1 MKIKKD
7 DKVIVLSG
15 KDKGKTGK
23 VISADPKSLKVIVEG
38 VNVATKHQKAK
49 KQGQDGGIIKV
60 ETPIYACKVQLVC
73 PKCGKAT
80 RVAHKITDGKK
91 TRVGKVVS
99 DKMDKTVVVIVEDR
113 VAHKTYKKI
122 IGRTYRLKA
131 HDENNECG
139 VGDIVRV
146 METRPLSKDKRWRV
160 VEIVEKA
167 K

>member
-7 DKVIVLSG
+7 DKVVVLSG
-15 KDKGKTGK
+15 KDKGKQGK
-23 VISADPKSLKVIVEG
+23 VLIADPKNAKVVVEG
-38 VNVATKHQKAK
+38 VNVATKHQKPR
-49 KQGQDGGIIKV
+49 KQGEEGGIIKV
-60 ETPIYACKVQLVC
+60 ETPIYVSKVQLVC

-80 RVAHKITDGKK
+80 RVGFKVENGKK